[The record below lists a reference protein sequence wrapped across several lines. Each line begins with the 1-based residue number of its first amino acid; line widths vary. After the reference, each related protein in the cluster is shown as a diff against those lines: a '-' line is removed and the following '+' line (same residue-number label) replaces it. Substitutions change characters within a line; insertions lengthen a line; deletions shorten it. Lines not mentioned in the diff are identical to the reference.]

1 MAFNDFLKAVMVH
14 QPKGILKYK
23 IAKWIL
29 SELKENG
36 KLTFKELYNKLKERT
51 DFSPKLLRKVLRIL
65 RDLNI
70 IRLTTKHTET
80 QVYAYEIDKYFV
92 DFLRNIERDFYKSY
106 C

>member
-1 MAFNDFLKAVMVH
+1 MAFNDFLKAVMLH
-14 QPKGILKYK
+14 QPKGILKYR
-23 IAKWIL
+23 IAQWIL

-36 KLTFKELYNKLKERT
+36 KLTFKELYNKLREKT
-51 DFSPKLLRKVLRIL
+51 DFSPKLLRKALRIL

-70 IRLTTKHTET
+70 IRLTVKQNEI
-80 QVYAYEIDKYFV
+80 QVYAYEINRYFV